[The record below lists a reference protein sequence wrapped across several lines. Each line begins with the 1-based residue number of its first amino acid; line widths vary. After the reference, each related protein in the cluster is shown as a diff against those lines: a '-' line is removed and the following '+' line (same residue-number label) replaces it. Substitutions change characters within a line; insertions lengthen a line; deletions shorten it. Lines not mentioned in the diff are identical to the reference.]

1 MRTFLPRTSLCNG
14 RQGRARKPQHFIY
27 VTVSYNCMENQ
38 LLKSLYATTSKLV
51 NDQVQRDIENF
62 EKADKIIIWIV
73 GFSIGIFILI
83 LTRKSENTL
92 LVELEFE
99 LTIIALITVILGL
112 LFRIFSFFT
121 QVRLNSIVFD
131 FVSFATGYNK
141 ASEIPIPKTI
151 LEVDSIDNIII
162 FLEEDFGIKME
173 KIDTSNFSE
182 EKLAEYRNLY
192 KNYYES
198 LASSNN
204 IEKQMK
210 EFSSQFAIRFGLK
223 PEDILNSSKG
233 DSSLK
238 SKGKG
243 YRILLKLSYCLFF
256 FTIINFMF
264 GIGLVAYKLI
274 VNNCS

>member
-1 MRTFLPRTSLCNG
+1 
-14 RQGRARKPQHFIY
+14 
-27 VTVSYNCMENQ
+27 MENQ
-38 LLKSLYATTSKLV
+38 LLKQLYSTTSKLV

-73 GFSIGIFILI
+73 GFSIGIFMLI
-83 LTRKSENTL
+83 LTRKSENPIFL
-92 LVELEFE
+92 ELEFE
-99 LTIIALITVILGL
+99 LTIVALITVVLGL

-121 QVRLNSIVFD
+121 QMRLNSIVFG

-151 LEVDSIDNIII
+151 TEIDSLDNIII
-162 FLEEDFGIKME
+162 FLEEDFGIKRQR
-173 KIDTSNFSE
+173 IDTSNFSD

-204 IEKQMK
+204 IEEQMK
-210 EFSSQFAIRFGLK
+210 EFSTQLAFRFGLK
-223 PEDILNSSKG
+223 PEDVMNSSKD
-233 DSSLK
+233 DSSIK

-243 YRILLKLSYCLFF
+243 YRVLLNVSYWLFF
-256 FTIINFMF
+256 LTIINFIV
-264 GIGLVAYKLI
+264 GIGIVAFKMI
-274 VNNCS
+274 ENNCS